1 MRIRRI
7 LPLPELNPA
16 DKQHE
21 KRGIR
26 APDKEKDFQDLSE
39 AEFAAMDLA
48 GGRITLDISNLCNLR
63 CDYCAVPKDNS
74 WSADWKKISWIFK
87 LARFSGVRTAVI
99 TGGEPGLVK
108 GIENVVSDLA
118 AWGFKVSL
126 LTNGTWAADAARA
139 ERLARSGVSEM
150 HISVKEFSRETYT
163 ALTGRDLFGP
173 TLEGFRNLLNLRH
186 AGVIPHLH
194 MNSVLTSHTFPA
206 ERMISFFDQFQ
217 AFPDFFL
224 LTLVEP
230 IDARKPD
237 VAPQL
242 DALLSGL
249 DALLPYFERR
259 GIPYRLEGV
268 PLCLLGDR
276 AASSLDQLHCADDR
290 WKIFVSGD
298 PEKEVAYMYKGWGRF
313 LQFTHAEKCRSCE
326 MAARCPGIHKSLLPF
341 WRAVRPD
348 LLKEETNR

>member
-7 LPLPELNPA
+7 LPLPELDPA
-16 DKQHE
+16 DKRHE

-26 APDKEKDFQDLSE
+26 APHKEKDFQDISE
-39 AEFAAMDLA
+39 ADFAAMDLA

-63 CDYCAVPKDNS
+63 CDYCAVPKTPS

-87 LARFSGVRTAVI
+87 LARLSGVRTAVI
-99 TGGEPGLVK
+99 TGGEPGLAP
-108 GIENVVSDLA
+108 GIEKVISDLA
-118 AWGFKVSL
+118 AWGYKVSL
-126 LTNGTWAADAARA
+126 LTNGTWAAEAARA

-150 HISVKEFSRETYT
+150 HISVKEFSRETYS
-163 ALTGRDLFGP
+163 ALTGRDLFKP
-173 TLEGFRNLLNLRH
+173 TLGGFKNLLNLRQI
-186 AGVIPHLH
+186 GVIPHLH
-194 MNSVLTSHTFPA
+194 MNSVLTSHTFPPD
-206 ERMISFFDQFQ
+206 RIMRFFDQFQ
-217 AFPDFFL
+217 VFPDFFL

-230 IDARKPD
+230 IDVCKPD

-259 GIPYRLEGV
+259 SIPYRVEGI

-276 AASSLDQLHCADDR
+276 AGSSLDPLHCTDSR

-298 PEKEVAYMYKGWGRF
+298 PEKEVTYLYKGWGRF
-313 LQFTHAEKCRSCE
+313 LQFAHAEKCRSCGLSTK
-326 MAARCPGIHKSLLPF
+326 CPGIHKSLLPF
-341 WRAVRPD
+341 WRTVRPD
-348 LLKEETNR
+348 LLK